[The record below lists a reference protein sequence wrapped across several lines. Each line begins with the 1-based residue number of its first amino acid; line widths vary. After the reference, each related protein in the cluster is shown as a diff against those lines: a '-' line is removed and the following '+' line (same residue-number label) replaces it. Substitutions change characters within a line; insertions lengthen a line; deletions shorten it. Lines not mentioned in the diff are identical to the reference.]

1 MRLMQLH
8 LLDGTYELF
17 RSFFGAPPRTSPDG
31 QEVGAVAG
39 IIASTL
45 NLLREPGVTHLA
57 VCTDYVIESFRNEM
71 FEGYKTGEGLPQ
83 ELLGQFRLAE
93 EAWEAMGIRVWP
105 MVEFEADDGMASGAW
120 KFEDEVD
127 RVVLLSPDKDL
138 SQCVDG
144 DRVVTYDRRQELER
158 NEQGVWDKFGVG
170 PSSIPDYLGLVGDT
184 ADGIPGLPG
193 WGAKSTATVL
203 AHYRTIEEIPED
215 ANEWAVKVR
224 GAAKLA
230 ETLAAHRPEALLYRE
245 LATLRRDV
253 PIQDS
258 LDDLEWK
265 GANRDDY
272 EALCT
277 RLGFDGLIDR
287 PHRWVDEQ
295 PG

>member
-1 MRLMQLH
+1 MQLH

-17 RSFFGAPPRTSPDG
+17 RSFFGAPPRAGPDG

-39 IIASTL
+39 IMASTL

-71 FEGYKTGEGLPQ
+71 FDGYKTGEGIPE
-83 ELLGQFRLAE
+83 ELMGQFRLAE
-93 EAWEAMGIRVWP
+93 EAWEAMGVKVWP

-120 KFEDEVD
+120 KFEDQVE

-144 DRVVTYDRRQELER
+144 DRVVTFDRRQEIER
-158 NEQGVWDKFGVG
+158 NEEGVWEKFGVA

-203 AHYRTIEEIPED
+203 AHYKTIEEIPDD
-215 ANEWAVKVR
+215 AADWGVKVR
-224 GAAKLA
+224 SAAKLA
-230 ETLAAHRPEALLYRE
+230 ETLAAHRDDALLYRE
-245 LATLRRDV
+245 LAVLRRDV
-253 PIQDS
+253 PISDT
-258 LDDLEWK
+258 LDDLEWH
-265 GANRDDY
+265 GAPRARY
-272 EALCT
+272 EAFCT
-277 RLGFDGLIDR
+277 RLGFDGLMTR
-287 PHRWVDEQ
+287 PHEWQD
-295 PG
+295 